1 MKYTYLTTRFGK
13 VLLAADD
20 TGLRLISFETEKK
33 HPQPDPEWVEDADAL
48 AEVSRQL
55 EAYFAGRLEEFDLE
69 LAPQGTPFQMQVWR
83 ELERIPYGTTI
94 SYREL
99 AERIGNP
106 KAVRAVGTANGA
118 NPLPIVIPC
127 HRVIGADGSLTGYGG
142 GLEKKEALLALEGAL
157 LDLNATA

>member
-1 MKYTYLTTRFGK
+1 MKYTYLTTRMGEL
-13 VLLAADD
+13 LLAADD
-20 TGLRLISFETEKK
+20 TGLRLISFETEGERAE
-33 HPQPDPEWVEDADAL
+33 PDPDWVEDAEAL
-48 AEVSRQL
+48 AGASRQL
-55 EAYFAGRLEEFDLE
+55 EAYLASQLEQFDLQ
-69 LAPQGTPFQMQVWR
+69 LAPRGTPFQLKVWN

-94 SYREL
+94 SYQEL

-157 LDLNATA
+157 LDLEAQA